1 MANESKKV
9 TDSLRATWT
18 AELMAHIANNHDT
31 DVCQIAAGTFM
42 FPTVDANGEDRWIK
56 VSVIIPKEA
65 SEENGSDG
73 YALAQDYRMK
83 LEAAEERARKAAE
96 KAAAAKARADARAQK
111 ASQEAKAEKI

>member
-1 MANESKKV
+1 M
-9 TDSLRATWT
+9 DS
-18 AELMAHIANNHDT
+18 
-31 DVCQIAAGTFM
+31 QM
-42 FPTVDANGEDRWIK
+42 FSASLK